1 MKDVLY
7 LIEGYN
13 TSQKKPVAFDF
24 RGGFGTIAL
33 QQNHCFCYRKLIFLF
48 EDFFEESAV
57 DCCSKRIFSSRTFL
71 QATKKAARSCL
82 FGVTGAR
89 YWIRTSDPRRVKA
102 MLYH

>member
-24 RGGFGTIAL
+24 RGGFGTVAL

-48 EDFFEESAV
+48 EDFFEKSAV
-57 DCCSKRIFSSRTFL
+57 DYCSKRIFSSRTFS
-71 QATKKAARSCL
+71 TGNKKSSPKLPFWCNWCAVLDSNQ
-82 FGVTGAR
+82 
-89 YWIRTSDPRRVKA
+89 
-102 MLYH
+102 